1 MSETQTR
8 KLVAILA
15 ADIAGYSALM
25 GCDEPGTVRDLKA
38 HQAVVL
44 PMLTKF
50 GGRVIDTAGDGIL
63 AEFASVVN
71 AVECAVMIQK
81 TMTERNASIEQA
93 RRMQF
98 RIGVN
103 LGDVIY
109 DEGRIYGDG
118 INIAAR
124 LEGIAEPGGIFIS
137 RQAYDQVEGKVAFSF
152 RKLGPQNLKNIVKS
166 VEVFAIDG
174 IGESFNASSRD
185 PAKMKQEI
193 KYCRTPGGVRLA
205 YAIAGSGPP
214 LVKSANW
221 LNHLEYDWESPIWRH
236 VVRGLA
242 LDHTLIRYDARGNG
256 MSDWDVEKLSLDAWV
271 RDLETVVDAAGV
283 DRFPLLGI
291 SQGCAVSIAYAVR
304 HPEKVSH
311 LILYGGFAVGA
322 AKSSPSEKELRNA
335 MTTLMRL
342 GWGSDNPAFR
352 QMFTAQFMPGAT
364 QEQADFFN
372 ELQRR
377 TTSPECAARYFEV
390 VGEVD
395 ITELLGKV
403 TTPTLVMHVR
413 GDARVPFEAGRQMA
427 SGIPSARFVA
437 LQGQNHLFLE
447 NEPAAH
453 RFFEEIK
460 LFLGR

>member
-1 MSETQTR
+1 MSETQPR
-8 KLVAILA
+8 RLVAILA

-25 GCDEPGTVRDLKA
+25 GSDEPGTVRDLKA

-44 PMLTKF
+44 PMLAKF

-71 AVECAVMIQK
+71 AVECAVAIQK
-81 TMTERNASIEQA
+81 TMIERNASIEQA

-109 DEGRIYGDG
+109 DEARIYGDG

-152 RKLGPQNLKNIVKS
+152 RKLGPQNLKNIVKP
-166 VEVFAIDG
+166 VEVFAVDVT
-174 IGESFNASSRD
+174 GELFNATSRD
-185 PAKMKQEI
+185 SAKMKQEI

-242 LDHTLIRYDARGNG
+242 LESDPLRIRNSPPHRRARSSIPRMPRPD
-256 MSDWDVEKLSLDAWV
+256 MSIRW
-271 RDLETVVDAAGV
+271 
-283 DRFPLLGI
+283 
-291 SQGCAVSIAYAVR
+291 
-304 HPEKVSH
+304 
-311 LILYGGFAVGA
+311 
-322 AKSSPSEKELRNA
+322 
-335 MTTLMRL
+335 
-342 GWGSDNPAFR
+342 
-352 QMFTAQFMPGAT
+352 
-364 QEQADFFN
+364 
-372 ELQRR
+372 
-377 TTSPECAARYFEV
+377 
-390 VGEVD
+390 
-395 ITELLGKV
+395 
-403 TTPTLVMHVR
+403 TPR
-413 GDARVPFEAGRQMA
+413 P
-427 SGIPSARFVA
+427 
-437 LQGQNHLFLE
+437 
-447 NEPAAH
+447 
-453 RFFEEIK
+453 
-460 LFLGR
+460 